1 MAGDRPEML
10 GLDQSDL
17 SSPPRPRIAV
27 AYNTARN
34 IEIRALNLN
43 ERFAAARPDA
53 EPHNLSR
60 SERDVQKLR
69 E

>member
-17 SSPPRPRIAV
+17 SSPPRPRVAV

-34 IEIRALNLN
+34 IEIRALKFD

-53 EPHNLSR
+53 KPHNLSGPDR
-60 SERDVQKLR
+60 GVQKLR